1 MGSATATRR
10 GEMKGEPMAQGIRT
24 SGWSTWIVVLVV
36 VALIV
41 IVGLMY
47 LAQ

>member
-1 MGSATATRR
+1 
-10 GEMKGEPMAQGIRT
+10 MAQGIRT